1 MMLMNAMHDF
11 EIFKLKQQKF
21 LIPLNFQNF
30 ENLGML
36 QILAIEAHNSRI
48 ENRDT
53 NEFLL

>member
-36 QILAIEAHNSRI
+36 QTTTLKRNLFPEIR
-48 ENRDT
+48 RG
-53 NEFLL
+53 